1 MLCPWSCGVADEEVP
16 ALLPLLGTSPKN
28 LRIPKYV
35 KRQRLAHKPERPW
48 DCVLRSR
55 PPAGCV
61 PRCRALGV
69 AVFPACFPRGILSD
83 PDGAPG
89 PSTGPWAGRVVRQGA
104 TLLQGRHQE
113 TTAALSTSA
122 RGQASLLPRGQR
134 QVEAGAAGGLGRA
147 WRVGHSPT

>member
-55 PPAGCV
+55 PPGWLCAQV
-61 PRCRALGV
+61 PRLG
-69 AVFPACFPRGILSD
+69 S
-83 PDGAPG
+83 
-89 PSTGPWAGRVVRQGA
+89 GRVP
-104 TLLQGRHQE
+104 
-113 TTAALSTSA
+113 
-122 RGQASLLPRGQR
+122 SLLP
-134 QVEAGAAGGLGRA
+134 
-147 WRVGHSPT
+147 